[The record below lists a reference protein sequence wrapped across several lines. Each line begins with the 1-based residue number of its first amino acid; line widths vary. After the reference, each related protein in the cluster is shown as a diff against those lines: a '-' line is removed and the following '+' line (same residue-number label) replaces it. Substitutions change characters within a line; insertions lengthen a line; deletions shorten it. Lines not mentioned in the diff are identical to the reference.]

1 MGEFVINLQDIRDR
15 ARQHIEQGAVTANYP
30 ANREVIVNLLNEA
43 LATELVCVLRY
54 RRHYEM
60 ANGINSEAVSQEFL
74 KHANEEQEHADRLA
88 DRITQLNGA
97 PDYNPS
103 TLAQRS
109 HTEYVECS
117 NLLDM
122 IKENLVAERIAIETY
137 GEIIRYI
144 GDTDPTT
151 RRILEDILA
160 KEEEHAEEMSNLLG
174 SIDPAKCA

>member
-1 MGEFVINLQDIRDR
+1 MGEFVINLQEIRDR
-15 ARQHIEQGAVTANYP
+15 ARQHIEEGAVTANYP
-30 ANREVIVNLLNEA
+30 ANLEVIVKLLNEA

-60 ANGINSEAVSQEFL
+60 ASGINSETASQEFL
-74 KHANEEQEHADRLA
+74 EHANEEQQHADRLA
-88 DRITQLNGA
+88 DRIAQLNGA
-97 PDYNPS
+97 PDYNPL
-103 TLAQRS
+103 TLVQRS

-144 GDTDPTT
+144 GDSDPTT

-160 KEEEHAEEMSNLLG
+160 KEEEHAEDMTTLLS